1 VAYTTKDQQARAGM
15 DYSEAKGS
23 VTFGPGDAIAKD
35 ITIGIHDDDEL
46 EKDETFT
53 VVLSDPT
60 GGAIFDSETDGGH
73 VEAICTVTIVND
85 DDRATAFAT
94 AMQILRMDMDQLKL
108 SQANWGSQVRSA
120 FTLPEERK
128 PFAMLMFVLWLPWRL
143 LFSLVPPPNLGGGW
157 PCFWGALIGIGI
169 QVILVSDFAGQM
181 GCQMYLPPSITAIT
195 FVALGTSL
203 PDLLASKQ
211 AAIELKTADASI
223 GNVTGSNSVNVFF
236 GLGLPWLIGA
246 VVWRIQGAT
255 DAWKARYAHLPDVIA
270 NWPDG
275 AFVVESGDLAFSV
288 IIFSICAILTIITI
302 YLRRPTELGGR
313 VVSKWVTFSF
323 FVFLWLFYVL
333 MSVLSSIGVIP
344 SLT

>member
-1 VAYTTKDQQARAGM
+1 
-15 DYSEAKGS
+15 
-23 VTFGPGDAIAKD
+23 
-35 ITIGIHDDDEL
+35 
-46 EKDETFT
+46 
-53 VVLSDPT
+53 
-60 GGAIFDSETDGGH
+60 
-73 VEAICTVTIVND
+73 
-85 DDRATAFAT
+85 
-94 AMQILRMDMDQLKL
+94 
-108 SQANWGSQVRSA
+108 
-120 FTLPEERK
+120 
-128 PFAMLMFVLWLPWRL
+128 VLWLPWRL

-211 AAIELKTADASI
+211 AAVELKTADASI

-246 VVWRIQGAT
+246 VVWRVKGAT
-255 DAWKARYAHLPDVIA
+255 DEWKARYAHLPDVLQ
-270 NWPDG
+270 NWPEG

-288 IIFSICAILTIITI
+288 IIFSICAILTIAVVV
-302 YLRRPTELGGR
+302 LRRPTELGGK
-313 VVSKWVTFSF
+313 VVSKWVTAGF
-323 FVFLWLFYVL
+323 FVFLWFFYVL